1 MTMNKEFVIRTRI
14 ALILCIILL
23 IMVLFITSCK
33 SYQVVQE
40 VNVNMYHLHNP
51 RTGDVQVI
59 VTKDKLKVGE
69 FYRLN
74 DIDIIVVDAN
84 TK

>member
-1 MTMNKEFVIRTRI
+1 MNKEFVARTKVV
-14 ALILCIILL
+14 LILCIVLLL
-23 IMVLFITSCK
+23 IVLLISSCK

-40 VNVNMYHLHNP
+40 VNVNMYHLQNP
-51 RTGDVQVI
+51 RNGDVQVI
-59 VTKDKLKVGE
+59 LTKDKLKVGE

-84 TK
+84 KK